1 MSFSITASGENA
13 ERLKKQMKNK
23 KRRKK
28 FRFVDQTSKSD
39 NKQIYCSANELVTDA
54 IFSKNKK
61 IVVSCSL
68 LVDV

>member
-1 MSFSITASGENA
+1 MSFSTTALGENA
-13 ERLKKQMKNK
+13 ERLKKQMKNM

-28 FRFVDQTSKSD
+28 FCFVNQTSKSD

-61 IVVSCSL
+61 IVVLCSL
-68 LVDV
+68 LVEV